1 MQRRKWNFAAVN
13 AKSCEE
19 RPMLSGFEAESELF
33 RGGDC
38 RDDEDAEYEEYLRQE
53 AEQRARVKARAT
65 AGTQPTVAAASTPKP
80 ATAPPQKLVRE
91 TLEAEH
97 AERADAHKR
106 RVQVEQRLDT
116 YVADGRSVSN
126 DAPLTPAQLAEQ
138 LASNA
143 KASAE
148 DGALFVQSYR

>member
-1 MQRRKWNFAAVN
+1 
-13 AKSCEE
+13 
-19 RPMLSGFEAESELF
+19 MLSGYEAESELF

-38 RDDEDAEYEEYLRQE
+38 REDEDAEYEEYLRQE
-53 AEQRARVKARAT
+53 AEQRARVKARAA
-65 AGTQPTVAAASTPKP
+65 AGTQPAVAAASTPKP
-80 ATAPPQKLVRE
+80 AAPPPRLVRE

-106 RVQVEQRLDT
+106 RVHVEQRLGT
-116 YVADGRSVSN
+116 YVADGRRVDN

-143 KASAE
+143 KAAAE

>member
-1 MQRRKWNFAAVN
+1 
-13 AKSCEE
+13 
-19 RPMLSGFEAESELF
+19 MLSGYEAESELF

-53 AEQRARVKARAT
+53 AEQRARVKARAA
-65 AGTQPTVAAASTPKP
+65 AGIQPVAAASSSTPKP
-80 ATAPPQKLVRE
+80 ATTAPPQKLVRE

-97 AERADAHKR
+97 AERADAHTR
-106 RVQVEQRLDT
+106 RVQVEMRLDT

-143 KASAE
+143 KAAAE

>member
-1 MQRRKWNFAAVN
+1 
-13 AKSCEE
+13 
-19 RPMLSGFEAESELF
+19 MLSGYEAESELF

-53 AEQRARVKARAT
+53 AEQRARVKARAA
-65 AGTQPTVAAASTPKP
+65 AGTQTAVAAASSTPKP
-80 ATAPPQKLVRE
+80 AAPPRLVRE

-116 YVADGRSVSN
+116 YVAEGRSVSN

-143 KASAE
+143 KAAAE

>member
-1 MQRRKWNFAAVN
+1 
-13 AKSCEE
+13 
-19 RPMLSGFEAESELF
+19 MLSGFEAESELF

-53 AEQRARVKARAT
+53 AEQRARVKARAA
-65 AGTQPTVAAASTPKP
+65 AGIQPAVAAASSAPKP
-80 ATAPPQKLVRE
+80 AAPPPQRLVRE

-97 AERADAHKR
+97 RERADAHKR
-106 RVQVEQRLDT
+106 RVQVEQRLNT

-143 KASAE
+143 KAAAE

>member
-1 MQRRKWNFAAVN
+1 
-13 AKSCEE
+13 
-19 RPMLSGFEAESELF
+19 MLSGYEAESELF

-53 AEQRARVKARAT
+53 AEQCARVKARAT
-65 AGTQPTVAAASTPKP
+65 AGIQPAVAAASSTPKP
-80 ATAPPQKLVRE
+80 PVPPPQRLVRE

-97 AERADAHKR
+97 AADAHKR

-116 YVADGRSVSN
+116 YVADGRRVSN

-143 KASAE
+143 KAAAE

>member
-1 MQRRKWNFAAVN
+1 
-13 AKSCEE
+13 
-19 RPMLSGFEAESELF
+19 MLSGLEAESELF

-53 AEQRARVKARAT
+53 AEQRARVKARAA
-65 AGTQPTVAAASTPKP
+65 AGIQPAVAAASSVPKP
-80 ATAPPQKLVRE
+80 AAPPPQRLVRD

-116 YVADGRSVSN
+116 YVADGRRVSN

-143 KASAE
+143 KAAAE

>member
-1 MQRRKWNFAAVN
+1 
-13 AKSCEE
+13 
-19 RPMLSGFEAESELF
+19 MLSGYEAESELF

-97 AERADAHKR
+97 AER
-106 RVQVEQRLDT
+106 
-116 YVADGRSVSN
+116 VSN

-143 KASAE
+143 KAAAE

>member
-1 MQRRKWNFAAVN
+1 MFSAKRRA
-13 AKSCEE
+13 
-19 RPMLSGFEAESELF
+19 
-33 RGGDC
+33 
-38 RDDEDAEYEEYLRQE
+38 RQE
-53 AEQRARVKARAT
+53 AEQRARVKARAA
-65 AGTQPTVAAASTPKP
+65 AGIQPVAASSSTPKP
-80 ATAPPQKLVRE
+80 ATTAPPQKLVRE

-97 AERADAHKR
+97 KR
-106 RVQVEQRLDT
+106 RVQVEMRLDT

-143 KASAE
+143 KAAAE

>member
-1 MQRRKWNFAAVN
+1 
-13 AKSCEE
+13 
-19 RPMLSGFEAESELF
+19 MLSGFEAESELF

-53 AEQRARVKARAT
+53 AEQRARVKARAA
-65 AGTQPTVAAASTPKP
+65 AGTQPAAAAASSTPKP
-80 ATAPPQKLVRE
+80 AAPPPRLVRE

-106 RVQVEQRLDT
+106 RVQVEQRLGT

-143 KASAE
+143 KAAAE

>member
-1 MQRRKWNFAAVN
+1 
-13 AKSCEE
+13 
-19 RPMLSGFEAESELF
+19 MLSGFEAESELF

-53 AEQRARVKARAT
+53 AEQRARVKAN
-65 AGTQPTVAAASTPKP
+65 AAAGIQPAAAASSTPKP
-80 ATAPPQKLVRE
+80 AAPPPQRLVRD

-106 RVQVEQRLDT
+106 RAQVEQRLGT
-116 YVADGRSVSN
+116 YVADGRRVDN

-143 KASAE
+143 KAAAE

>member
-1 MQRRKWNFAAVN
+1 
-13 AKSCEE
+13 
-19 RPMLSGFEAESELF
+19 MLSGFEAESELF

-53 AEQRARVKARAT
+53 AEQRARVKARSA
-65 AGTQPTVAAASTPKP
+65 AVTQPAVAAPSSTPKS
-80 ATAPPQKLVRE
+80 APPQGLVPPPQGLVPPPQRLVRT

-97 AERADAHKR
+97 AERTDAHKR
-106 RVQVEQRLDT
+106 RVHVEQRLDT

-126 DAPLTPAQLAEQ
+126 EAPLTPAQLAEQ

-143 KASAE
+143 KAAAE

>member
-1 MQRRKWNFAAVN
+1 
-13 AKSCEE
+13 
-19 RPMLSGFEAESELF
+19 MLSGFEAESELF

-53 AEQRARVKARAT
+53 AEQRARVKARAA
-65 AGTQPTVAAASTPKP
+65 AGIQPVAAASTAPKP
-80 ATAPPQKLVRE
+80 AAPPQKLVRE

-106 RVQVEQRLDT
+106 RLQVEQRLDT

-143 KASAE
+143 KAAAE

>member
-1 MQRRKWNFAAVN
+1 
-13 AKSCEE
+13 
-19 RPMLSGFEAESELF
+19 MLSGFEAESELF

-53 AEQRARVKARAT
+53 AEQRARVKARAA
-65 AGTQPTVAAASTPKP
+65 AGIPPAAAAASSTPKP
-80 ATAPPQKLVRE
+80 AAPPPQRLVRD

-97 AERADAHKR
+97 AERADAHTR
-106 RVQVEQRLDT
+106 RVQAEKRLDT

-143 KASAE
+143 KAAAE

>member
-1 MQRRKWNFAAVN
+1 
-13 AKSCEE
+13 
-19 RPMLSGFEAESELF
+19 MLSGFEAESELF

-53 AEQRARVKARAT
+53 AEQRARVKARAA
-65 AGTQPTVAAASTPKP
+65 AGIQPVAASSSTPKP
-80 ATAPPQKLVRE
+80 ATTAPPQKLVRE

-97 AERADAHKR
+97 AERANAHKR
-106 RVQVEQRLDT
+106 RVQVETRLDT

-143 KASAE
+143 KAAAE

>member
-1 MQRRKWNFAAVN
+1 
-13 AKSCEE
+13 
-19 RPMLSGFEAESELF
+19 MLSGFEAESELF

-53 AEQRARVKARAT
+53 AEQRARVKARAA
-65 AGTQPTVAAASTPKP
+65 AGIQQPAVAAASSTPKP
-80 ATAPPQKLVRE
+80 AAPPPQRLVRE

-143 KASAE
+143 KAAAE

>member
-1 MQRRKWNFAAVN
+1 
-13 AKSCEE
+13 
-19 RPMLSGFEAESELF
+19 MLSGFEAESELF

-53 AEQRARVKARAT
+53 AEQCARVKARAT
-65 AGTQPTVAAASTPKP
+65 AGIQPAVAAASSTPKP
-80 ATAPPQKLVRE
+80 PVPLPQRLVARRSRRS
-91 TLEAEH
+91 TRSAS
-97 AERADAHKR
+97 DAHKR

-116 YVADGRSVSN
+116 YVADGRRVSN

-143 KASAE
+143 KAAAE

>member
-1 MQRRKWNFAAVN
+1 
-13 AKSCEE
+13 
-19 RPMLSGFEAESELF
+19 MLSGYEAESELF

-53 AEQRARVKARAT
+53 AEQRARVKARAA
-65 AGTQPTVAAASTPKP
+65 AGTQPAVAAASSTPKP
-80 ATAPPQKLVRE
+80 AAPPRLVRE

-143 KASAE
+143 KAAAE

>member
-1 MQRRKWNFAAVN
+1 
-13 AKSCEE
+13 
-19 RPMLSGFEAESELF
+19 MLSGFEAESELF

-53 AEQRARVKARAT
+53 AEQRARVKARAA
-65 AGTQPTVAAASTPKP
+65 AGTQPAVAAASSSTPKP
-80 ATAPPQKLVRE
+80 ATSAPQRLVRE

-143 KASAE
+143 KAAAE

>member
-1 MQRRKWNFAAVN
+1 
-13 AKSCEE
+13 
-19 RPMLSGFEAESELF
+19 MLSGFEAESELF

-53 AEQRARVKARAT
+53 AEQRARVKARAA
-65 AGTQPTVAAASTPKP
+65 AGMQPAVAAASTAPKP
-80 ATAPPQKLVRE
+80 ATTAPPQKLVRE

-143 KASAE
+143 KAAAE

>member
-1 MQRRKWNFAAVN
+1 
-13 AKSCEE
+13 
-19 RPMLSGFEAESELF
+19 MLSGFEAESELF

-53 AEQRARVKARAT
+53 AEQRARVKARAA
-65 AGTQPTVAAASTPKP
+65 AGIQPAAAAASSTPKP
-80 ATAPPQKLVRE
+80 AAPTPQRLVRE
-91 TLEAEH
+91 THEAEH

-143 KASAE
+143 KAAAE

>member
-1 MQRRKWNFAAVN
+1 
-13 AKSCEE
+13 
-19 RPMLSGFEAESELF
+19 MLSGFEAESELF

-38 RDDEDAEYEEYLRQE
+38 RDDDDAEYEEYLRQE
-53 AEQRARVKARAT
+53 AEQRARVKARAA
-65 AGTQPTVAAASTPKP
+65 AGLQPAVAAASSAPKP
-80 ATAPPQKLVRE
+80 AAPQRLVRD

-97 AERADAHKR
+97 AERADAHTR
-106 RVQVEQRLDT
+106 RLQVEQRLDT

-143 KASAE
+143 KAAAE

>member
-1 MQRRKWNFAAVN
+1 VN
-13 AKSCEE
+13 
-19 RPMLSGFEAESELF
+19 MLSGFEAESELF

-53 AEQRARVKARAT
+53 AEKRARVKAN
-65 AGTQPTVAAASTPKP
+65 AAAGIQPAAAASSTPKP
-80 ATAPPQKLVRE
+80 AAPPPQRLVRE

-106 RVQVEQRLDT
+106 RLQVEQRLDT

-143 KASAE
+143 KAAAE

>member
-1 MQRRKWNFAAVN
+1 
-13 AKSCEE
+13 
-19 RPMLSGFEAESELF
+19 MLSGYEAESELF
-33 RGGDC
+33 RSGDC

-53 AEQRARVKARAT
+53 AEQRARVKARAA
-65 AGTQPTVAAASTPKP
+65 AGTQPAVAASSTPKP
-80 ATAPPQKLVRE
+80 PVPPPQRLVRE

-106 RVQVEQRLDT
+106 RLQVEQRLDT
-116 YVADGRSVSN
+116 YVADGRRVSN
-126 DAPLTPAQLAEQ
+126 DAPLTTAQLAEQ

-143 KASAE
+143 KAAAE